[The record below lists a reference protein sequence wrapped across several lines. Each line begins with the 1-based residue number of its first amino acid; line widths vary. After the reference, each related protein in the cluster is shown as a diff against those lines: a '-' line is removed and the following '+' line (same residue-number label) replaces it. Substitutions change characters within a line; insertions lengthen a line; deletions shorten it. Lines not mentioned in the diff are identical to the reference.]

1 MAWWW
6 SSGSAQQL
14 PGGSICGSR
23 VLYNEKKV
31 NISIFEFL
39 YDSRLRDKKSQVF
52 LLYRLYSS

>member
-23 VLYNEKKV
+23 VLYIEKKV

-52 LLYRLYSS
+52 LLYRL